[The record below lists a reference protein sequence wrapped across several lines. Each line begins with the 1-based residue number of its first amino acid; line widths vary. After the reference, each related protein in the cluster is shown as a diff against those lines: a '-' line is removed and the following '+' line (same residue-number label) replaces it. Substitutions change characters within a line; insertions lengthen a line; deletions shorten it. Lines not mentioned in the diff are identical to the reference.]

1 MKDDIIRLSKD
12 SSLVKKML
20 DKGRKVALIE
30 QQDFMPHPSDF
41 ESAHEYFT
49 FHPNGNCGCC
59 LLPDDYMFGI
69 RCNHLMWAEGFC
81 EGGERFWENLNLNE
95 DECEREWGDD
105 CVLIYG
111 NHKGFFIMKLLVF
124 Y

>member
-1 MKDDIIRLSKD
+1 MKDEDIIKLSEA

-20 DKGRKVALIE
+20 EEKRKIALINQE
-30 QQDFMPHPSDF
+30 DFMPDASGFDSRDP
-41 ESAHEYFT
+41 FT

-59 LLPDDYMFGI
+59 QANDDYMFGI

-81 EGGERFWENLNLNE
+81 EGGESFWSDLNLEN
-95 DECEREWGDD
+95 DDPEWKDD